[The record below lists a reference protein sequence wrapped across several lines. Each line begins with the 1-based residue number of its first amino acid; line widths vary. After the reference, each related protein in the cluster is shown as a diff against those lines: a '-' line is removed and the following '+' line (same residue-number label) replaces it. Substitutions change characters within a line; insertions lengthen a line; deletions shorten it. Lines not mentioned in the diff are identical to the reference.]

1 MFVTCSIGSVANHNL
16 KPISD
21 HNNPNLSTIL
31 LALPVGSSCIT
42 RQVRVQL
49 IAVIA
54 PFVGPVFL
62 AILQLMA
69 ALMCDGET
77 GSRKLHFT
85 YISSMCIGA
94 RPAVYETNA
103 KK

>member
-1 MFVTCSIGSVANHNL
+1 
-16 KPISD
+16 
-21 HNNPNLSTIL
+21 
-31 LALPVGSSCIT
+31 
-42 RQVRVQL
+42 
-49 IAVIA
+49 
-54 PFVGPVFL
+54 VGPVFL